1 MSDYSKTSQFKA
13 PNGQSENFECQECN
27 KTFKYESH
35 FLRHIQTHSES
46 RPFECPK
53 CQKKFKRQ
61 DALKTHERT
70 HSDDLPFKCSRE
82 GCSESFASKAA
93 LRYHELRH
101 TNETVFICDKDG
113 CNKKFLTLGQLKQH
127 QRTKIH
133 AKQACPQMLGD
144 FDSQNKAYPIHNNS
158 HSLSS
163 SGNIATSNSTNSGYQ
178 NQIYYSQAAAPYI
191 QFSQPQ
197 QLYSLQNSSQ
207 PNFLYGNNVNLIQS
221 MSDYLSNDNI
231 PQSNSVPS
239 SNSAPNISTLEQQI
253 NVKKEH
259 RQEDTFLDDF
269 SEDEQVFIDQIWSTI
284 KQENTNN
291 EYECPKK
298 ASNEFNNAC
307 DNAYHSDYPIQ
318 KRRRNNP
325 VQSDNK
331 INANANTN
339 NLLMEFTGL
348 NPSGSSFSRLK
359 QELRI
364 IVGLIDKIKK
374 EDEELIPP
382 ASNHEDQHYIDN
394 YSSNQQQ
401 QQEVSKNSE
410 KRFNSCEFRKNST
423 DCQEDSNYRF
433 YQNDDSPFHNYECQM
448 IHNDIPS
455 EVIDKDEKEQSN
467 GYYKTY
473 ERPLLKKKIKT
484 AVRFVQYFKKV
495 FKDQKKQSIQ
505 QDQQQQQQKRMQ
517 IQTTQNSY
525 TNKPLN
531 NYFDQNAQFS
541 FTPKQ
546 EFQQFQQQ
554 YDTNSQFS
562 QQNTYNNYQ
571 HFQNFNVEDLYPKQI
586 QIPSSINFTSSS
598 RTNRPSS
605 SFHFTQQPLLQ
616 NCQQTQN
623 NFMNQFNNSIQKN
636 MTTNY
641 SLDPYRVQ
649 SQPQPHVNFNEM
661 APIYISSLNNTLAD
675 DSQLQFSDIDMNQ
688 LSEMAPNI
696 FDAAD
701 EVQSIQLYS
710 DQQFIPTQQFNACN

>member
-13 PNGQSENFECQECN
+13 PNGQNENFECQECN

-35 FLRHIQTHSES
+35 FLRHIQTHSDS

-82 GCSESFASKAA
+82 GCCESFASKAA

-133 AKQACPQMLGD
+133 AKQACPQVFGD
-144 FDSQNKAYPIHNNS
+144 FDQYNKAQPAQNLS

-163 SGNIATSNSTNSGYQ
+163 SGNINNNSTNSGYQ
-178 NQIYYSQAAAPYI
+178 NQIFYNPAAPYI

-197 QLYSLQNSSQ
+197 QLYSLQNSTQ
-207 PNFLYGNNVNLIQS
+207 PNFLCGNNVNLIQS
-221 MSDYLSNDNI
+221 MSDYLSNENI
-231 PQSNSVPS
+231 PQVSSVP
-239 SNSAPNISTLEQQI
+239 SNSAPSISTLEQKI
-253 NVKKEH
+253 NIKKEH
-259 RQEDTFLDDF
+259 HQEDTFLDDF

-291 EYECPKK
+291 DYECPKK
-298 ASNEFNNAC
+298 SSNEFNNSC

-325 VQSDNK
+325 VKSDNK
-331 INANANTN
+331 INASSNTS

-348 NPSGSSFSRLK
+348 NASGSSFSRLK

-382 ASNHEDQHYIDN
+382 ASNSENQNFIDN
-394 YSSNQQQ
+394 FDSNQQEQ
-401 QQEVSKNSE
+401 QISKNSE
-410 KRFNSCEFRKNST
+410 KRLNSCEFQKNST
-423 DCQEDSNYRF
+423 DYQEDSNYHF

-448 IHNDIPS
+448 IHNNIPS

-484 AVRFVQYFKKV
+484 AVRFVQYCKKV
-495 FKDQKKQSIQ
+495 FKEQKKQQIQ

-531 NYFDQNAQFS
+531 NYFEQNVQFS

-546 EFQQFQQQ
+546 EFQQFSQQ

-571 HFQNFNVEDLYPKQI
+571 NFQNFNVEDLYPKQV
-586 QIPSSINFTSSS
+586 QMANNINFASS
-598 RTNRPSS
+598 NRINQRNS
-605 SFHFTQQPLLQ
+605 SFNFTQQSFLQ
-616 NCQQTQN
+616 NGQQTQN
-623 NFMNQFNNSIQKN
+623 NFMNQFNNNFQKN
-636 MTTNY
+636 ITANY
-641 SLDPYRVQ
+641 SLDQYRVQ
-649 SQPQPHVNFNEM
+649 SQQQPSASYNDM

-675 DSQLQFSDIDMNQ
+675 DSQLQFSDIDINQ
-688 LSEMAPNI
+688 FSEMAPNI

-701 EVQSIQLYS
+701 EVQSVQLYT
-710 DQQFIPTQQFNACN
+710 DHQFIPTQQFNVCN